1 MIRVWN
7 FSDKVNNSKALL
19 LSKNILR
26 MYLGSNLK
34 TRISR
39 LRENYGTLIKKVFSC
54 LESLVRPVLDFFERD
69 VFFNSCLKEVS
80 ISWYSWLRW
89 WLHDPS
95 LLGWH
100 FSSSSP
106 DRFHPTITWGN
117 QISSRQG
124 VAVFHLV
131 FV

>member
-7 FSDKVNNSKALL
+7 FSDKVNSKALL

-39 LRENYGTLIKKVFSC
+39 LRESYGTLIKKVFSC

-95 LLGWH
+95 LLEWH
-100 FSSSSP
+100 FNLSSP